1 MFHRQ
6 GLYRVGDT
14 VYGNDQYIQ
23 TITTALDT
31 PLGRQ
36 YQLDGD
42 VGTWYR
48 EWELRPTT
56 TQWSVDNDNCRRT
69 SGNWSVVHDHQL
81 WYAGNLVGD
90 FANPYEVADRTEV
103 YWRTAAR

>member
-6 GLYRVGDT
+6 ARYRVGDT
-14 VYGNDQYIQ
+14 VYGHGRHIQ
-23 TITTALDT
+23 TVAVAVET
-31 PLGRQ
+31 PLGWQ
-36 YQLDGD
+36 YHLGDGHK
-42 VGTWYR
+42 VWYR
-48 EWELRPTT
+48 EHELRPTV
-56 TQWSVDNDNCRRT
+56 TQWSVGNADYKRV
-69 SGNWSVVHDHQL
+69 SGKWVVVHDHQL